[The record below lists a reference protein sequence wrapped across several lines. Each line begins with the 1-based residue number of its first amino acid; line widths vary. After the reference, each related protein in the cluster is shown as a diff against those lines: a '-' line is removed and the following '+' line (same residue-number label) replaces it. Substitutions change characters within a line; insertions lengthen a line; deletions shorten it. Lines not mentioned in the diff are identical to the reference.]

1 MIREQIKEIQQE
13 LCLGEGLDGLVQILN
28 TVLYE
33 YMSEEEAISF
43 IIDSL
48 MITDKEFNELYI
60 DATNEEK

>member
-13 LCLGEGLDGLVQILN
+13 LCLGEGLDGLVEILN